1 MNDCYKRQLSR
12 EVSLLKSG
20 QSDFVVKY
28 FDSWKESGFC
38 YILMELCSD
47 NLQNIIKLKSE
58 CFGRN
63 QWEVMTAVEY
73 YISCQLF
80 KEVLEC
86 VQYLHSLNPQII
98 HRDLKP
104 NNVLIV
110 KEPTNGRY
118 LKLCDF
124 GLAKPIE
131 NKTRTHTRSLG
142 AEQFMA
148 PEVRELNKDKK
159 TRYNVKADVYSLG
172 KISEVLFDFNIK
184 CVSFSYQA

>member
-1 MNDCYKRQLSR
+1 MIGDNDCFKTQLVR
-12 EVSLLKSG
+12 EVSLLRRG
-20 QSDFVVKY
+20 QGEFVVKF
-28 FDSWKESGFC
+28 FDSWPESNYR
-38 YILMELCSD
+38 YILMERSSD
-47 NLQNIIKLKSE
+47 NFLNVIKLKYE
-58 CFGRN
+58 CFVRN
-63 QWEVMTAVEY
+63 KGEAMTAVEY

-104 NNVLIV
+104 NNVLIA

-124 GLAKPIE
+124 GNAKPIE

-142 AEQFMA
+142 AEQYMA

-172 KISEVLFDFNIK
+172 KISEVLFDFNINT
-184 CVSFSYQA
+184 